1 MIKYSAQITEMGPLV
16 SEFIDAGILVF
27 FGATAPEELRE
38 FAILHDGVELKQ
50 DVAPG
55 DLICLGDA
63 CFSVLAVGEV
73 ANKNLA
79 ALGHF
84 IVKFNGETT
93 PEMPGDICAEVQPL
107 PEIKVGM
114 RIEIKSA

>member
-1 MIKYSAQITEMGPLV
+1 MIKYSAQITEMGPLTT
-16 SEFIDAGILVF
+16 EFIDAGILVF
-27 FGATAPEELRE
+27 FGAEAPEELRE
-38 FAILHDGVELKQ
+38 FAIMHDGTELKR

-55 DLICLGDA
+55 DMICLGDS

-93 PEMPGDICAEVQPL
+93 PEMPGDICVELQSL
-107 PEIKVGM
+107 PEIKIGM